1 MIDLLD
7 NSTDVEAQ
15 RFAALSI
22 ANTCSAK
29 LNRIQIVRHESTANR
44 LIKYLSDENTDIVGK
59 QYCAMALEICWSNQK
74 FIRNWFI
81 SI

>member
-44 LIKYLSDENTDIVGK
+44 LIKYLSDENTDIV
-59 QYCAMALEICWSNQK
+59 YAMALEICWPNQK
-74 FIRNWFI
+74 IIRNWFI
-81 SI
+81 SM

>member
-29 LNRIQIVRHESTANR
+29 LNRIQIVRDESAANR

-59 QYCAMALEICWSNQK
+59 Q
-74 FIRNWFI
+74 
-81 SI
+81 